1 MCLSVCSDCL
11 SACYSAVRSC
21 WTEPYLYTIE
31 SSHPDKE
38 IQAKGGRNVQRL
50 QTQSRRRV
58 REEDWEYLFGVHQ
71 ELRGVVPVLE
81 IILYT

>member
-1 MCLSVCSDCL
+1 MSLSVCSDCL

-21 WTEPYLYTIE
+21 WSEPYLCIIE

-38 IQAKGGRNVQRL
+38 IQAEWGGNVQRL
-50 QTQSRRRV
+50 QAQSRRRV
-58 REEDWEYLFGVHQ
+58 REEDRECLFGVHQ